1 MEYGTWNIELECS
14 VRIWNMEYGMFLTS
28 DDLVKIGNYL
38 LKDNDLTQSA
48 IMSDAL
54 QKNKNNRGL
63 TAIDNILFY
72 NNGFWSKRFNGPSLG
87 CNEDIWIPFM
97 SGFGGITVALLPNS
111 SMYYYFSDNQ
121 EFAWDRAV
129 NASNKM
135 KPFCKTG

>member
-1 MEYGTWNIELECS
+1 M
-14 VRIWNMEYGMFLTS
+14 
-28 DDLVKIGNYL
+28 
-38 LKDNDLTQSA
+38 
-48 IMSDAL
+48 